1 MGTIRLPRDFSEFLK
16 LLNSNSAKYLLV
28 GGYAVNYY
36 GYSRATGDM
45 DIWIS
50 REDDNIRRVV
60 HSSAELRLRQRYAG
74 YAGCARASNSHGCS
88 ALALGASDLDL
99 RCGIRGV
106 LRCAGRGEISDWSS
120 RSSDQIG
127 RPH

>member
-50 REDDNIRRVV
+50 RDDDNIRRVV
-60 HSSAELRLRQRYAG
+60 HL
-74 YAGCARASNSHGCS
+74 CRAS
-88 ALALGASDLDL
+88 ASSTL
-99 RCGIRGV
+99 RRICRLCPGK
-106 LRCAGRGEISDWSS
+106 
-120 RSSDQIG
+120 
-127 RPH
+127 